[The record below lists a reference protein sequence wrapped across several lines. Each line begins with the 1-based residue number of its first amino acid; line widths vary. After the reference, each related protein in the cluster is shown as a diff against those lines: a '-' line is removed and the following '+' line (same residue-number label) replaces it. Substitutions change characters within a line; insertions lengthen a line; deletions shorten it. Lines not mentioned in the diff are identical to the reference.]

1 MVGIFFYVQ
10 IIFWQNFHP
19 LLSLQIVF
27 GPKLGSGEFS
37 NVYEVQSFRL
47 HKDFSDTQVVGE
59 EELDK
64 RSHMKTYEKYRET
77 KNARYAVKHI
87 MEEYHLQNDSTSYML
102 AARYVVYIVLRYF
115 SGW

>member
-1 MVGIFFYVQ
+1 M
-10 IIFWQNFHP
+10 
-19 LLSLQIVF
+19 QIVF

-64 RSHMKTYEKYRET
+64 RRHLKKYEKYRET

-87 MEEYHLQNDSTSYML
+87 KEVYHLHHGSEGFVQ
-102 AARYVVYIVLRYF
+102 AA
-115 SGW
+115 G

>member
-1 MVGIFFYVQ
+1 
-10 IIFWQNFHP
+10 
-19 LLSLQIVF
+19 LQIVF

-47 HKDFSDTQVVGE
+47 HGDFSDTAIVSE

-87 MEEYHLQNDSTSYML
+87 KEVYHLHHGSDSYIQ
-102 AARYVVYIVLRYF
+102 AA
-115 SGW
+115 G